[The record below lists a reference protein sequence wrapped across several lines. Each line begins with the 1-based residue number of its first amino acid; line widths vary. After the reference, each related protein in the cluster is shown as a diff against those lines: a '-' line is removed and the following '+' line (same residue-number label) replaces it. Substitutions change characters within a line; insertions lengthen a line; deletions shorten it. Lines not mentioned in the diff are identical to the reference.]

1 MTHDY
6 CTCGADRVS
15 CIDCAEAEIE
25 RLTAQ
30 LTKTE
35 KALKDTIRIHLVDDD
50 EWDVEEK
57 TMKIFTRIMKEV
69 E

>member
-1 MTHDY
+1 MTQEEYEEENKRQCLNDL
-6 CTCGADRVS
+6 
-15 CIDCAEAEIE
+15 EEIE